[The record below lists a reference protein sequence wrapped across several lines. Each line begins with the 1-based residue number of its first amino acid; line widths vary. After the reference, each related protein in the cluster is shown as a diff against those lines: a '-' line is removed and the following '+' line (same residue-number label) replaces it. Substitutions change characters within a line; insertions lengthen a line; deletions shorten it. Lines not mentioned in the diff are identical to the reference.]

1 MGSVLTH
8 KFPPD
13 RICLEAPDLD
23 TSPPM
28 LLSIALATT
37 LSPLIPQ
44 EAPRLHPDSAEFV
57 LSVPDLQAT
66 IGSYGKTA
74 MAKMLGDADLQAAIG
89 EVMGSGP
96 VDPVELL
103 AQQVRGMGSDLPPIL
118 DLHQGVRSISMSL
131 DFLGEAD
138 LMSAIFTL
146 GFPTEEPQLAIR
158 WVVDFADEASRAAW
172 VKVLMDYTA
181 MNSAGLPES
190 MTPKLSTRAV
200 TLQGDGGSFGAASV
214 TINGISA
221 MEGSPPQY
229 IAQGGTRAVL
239 IAGVKDIDAELQRM
253 SSAALG
259 MVSSQI
265 AAGRAKLGEGAGVKM
280 VEAYVSPYAGINS
293 LMESMDGGGGLM
305 ETLLLGPGGSML
317 ELMMGAPASAMI
329 RGGHWDV
336 SILDDGRFST
346 RGWVPGG
353 SPSPGL
359 DMIGGS
365 PIEAS
370 SLGLAHPDALVT
382 AVASFDPAM
391 LLGMV
396 TEAAPDPESVEA
408 MMSQLEQQ
416 FGFRVDRDVIAPLGD
431 SISYSLPKLR
441 SLLSAPNLMAV
452 AALEDRETFTR
463 GMDGLVGMIK
473 ELGEIEGQR
482 TDYRGATLYSW
493 SLADAGGGGGM
504 GAGGMMAGLPIDP
517 STFFRPTITV
527 MDDRVLLSTLPTHA
541 KREVRRVAKLL
552 KAGEEATLHAGL
564 VETGIADGASM
575 VNFADWPL
583 FMGNLYTQL
592 KALAPMLGGLAG
604 GGGEMD
610 LPFQL
615 EALPDMTVL
624 TKHFQ
629 PSRRYS
635 VALEGGRMDITE
647 SSIGPEV
654 SMLMGIAAIGGAA
667 VFGASAGFDEAG
679 DEWDDDDMVIEF
691 AGQPL
696 NLEEDVEPGP
706 SGQTQSSLMGLS
718 MGIQMFQLQN
728 DGKAPASLAELK
740 GDGPSKTGTLKE
752 LPSDGWGR
760 GFKYSNKGG
769 KVRIWSIG
777 ANGIDENGE
786 GDDLLLEL

>member
-1 MGSVLTH
+1 
-8 KFPPD
+8 
-13 RICLEAPDLD
+13 
-23 TSPPM
+23 M
-28 LLSIALATT
+28 LFTLALATT
-37 LSPLIPQ
+37 LSPLTPQ
-44 EAPRLHPDSAEFV
+44 EAPGLHPDSAEFV
-57 LSVPDLQAT
+57 LSVPDLQGT
-66 IGSYGKTA
+66 MGRYGTTA
-74 MAKMLGDADLQAAIG
+74 MAKMMADADLQKAIG

-103 AQQVRGMGSDLPPIL
+103 VQQLRGMGNDLPPIL
-118 DLHQGVRSISMSL
+118 DLHQGVRSISISL
-131 DFLGEAD
+131 DFLGDAD

-158 WVVDFADEASRAAW
+158 WVVDFVDEASCAAW

-181 MNSAGLPES
+181 ANSAGLPES
-190 MTPKLSTRAV
+190 MKPKLSTRTL
-200 TLQGDGGSFGAASV
+200 TLQGDGGSFGAASA
-214 TINGISA
+214 TING
-221 MEGSPPQY
+221 MVGMDGSLPQY
-229 IAQGGTRAVL
+229 IVQGGTRAVL
-239 IAGVKDIDAELQRM
+239 VAGLEDIDAELQRM
-253 SSAALG
+253 SGVALG
-259 MVSSQI
+259 VVSDQI
-265 AAGRAKLGEGAGVKM
+265 TAGRAKLGESAGVRM
-280 VEAYVSPYAGINS
+280 IEAYVSPYAGINA

-305 ETLLLGPGGSML
+305 ETLLLGPMGSML

-336 SILDDGRFST
+336 SILEGGRFST
-346 RGWVPGG
+346 RGWVPGE

-370 SLGLAHPDALVT
+370 SLDLAHPDALVT

-452 AALEDRETFTR
+452 AELEDREAFTR

-493 SLADAGGGGGM
+493 SLADADGGGGGM
-504 GAGGMMAGLPIDP
+504 QGGGLMAGLPIDP
-517 STFFRPTITV
+517 STFVRPTITV
-527 MDDRVLLSTLPTHA
+527 MDDRVLFSTLPTHA
-541 KREVRRVAKLL
+541 KREVRRVAKLI

-564 VETGIADGASM
+564 VQTGVADGASM

-604 GGGEMD
+604 GGE

-624 TKHFQ
+624 TRHFS
-629 PSRRYS
+629 PSERYS
-635 VALEGGRMDITE
+635 LALEGGRMDVTE

-654 SMLMGIAAIGGAA
+654 SMLMGIAVIGGAS
-667 VFGASAGFDEAG
+667 VFGAATGFDAAG
-679 DEWDDDDMVIEF
+679 DGWDDEQTVNAEVGEQPMFLDDT
-691 AGQPL
+691 
-696 NLEEDVEPGP
+696 EEDQASAQSQTQADLEALSSALESFQLNNAGRLPATLEPLVEPDEFG
-706 SGQTQSSLMGLS
+706 SRY
-718 MGIQMFQLQN
+718 
-728 DGKAPASLAELK
+728 LK
-740 GDGPSKTGTLKE
+740 GTAIPLDAWGRAYRYSVTGQEGTL
-752 LPSDGWGR
+752 
-760 GFKYSNKGG
+760 
-769 KVRIWSIG
+769 WSIG
-777 ANGIDENGE
+777 PNGIDEKGE
-786 GDDLLLEL
+786 GDDLTIAL

>member
-1 MGSVLTH
+1 
-8 KFPPD
+8 
-13 RICLEAPDLD
+13 
-23 TSPPM
+23 M
-28 LLSIALATT
+28 LFTLALAAALT
-37 LSPLIPQ
+37 PLTPQ
-44 EAPRLHPDSAEFV
+44 ESPGLHPDTAEFV
-57 LSVPDLQAT
+57 LSVPDLQGT
-66 IGSYGKTA
+66 MGSYGKTA
-74 MAKMLGDADLQAAIG
+74 MAKMMADADLQSAIG

-103 AQQVRGMGSDLPPIL
+103 VQQLRGMEGDLPPIL
-118 DLHQGVRSISMSL
+118 DMHQGVRAMSMSL
-131 DFLGEAD
+131 DFLGDAD
-138 LMSAIFTL
+138 LLSAIFTL
-146 GFPTEEPQLAIR
+146 GFPSEEPQIAIR
-158 WVVDFADEASRAAW
+158 WVVDFEDETSCAAW
-172 VKVLMDYTA
+172 VETLMDYTA
-181 MNSAGLPES
+181 ANSAGLPES
-190 MTPKLSTRAV
+190 MKPKLSTRAL
-200 TLQGDGGSFGAASV
+200 TLRGDGGSFGAASV
-214 TINGISA
+214 TINGIGA
-221 MEGSPPQY
+221 TEGSLPQY
-229 IAQGGTRAVL
+229 IVQGGTRAVL

-253 SSAALG
+253 GGVALG
-259 MVSSQI
+259 MVSDQI
-265 AAGRAKLGEGAGVKM
+265 AAGRAKLGESAGVRM
-280 VEAYVSPYAGINS
+280 IEAYVSPYAGINS
-293 LMESMDGGGGLM
+293 LMESMESGAGLT

-336 SILDDGRFST
+336 SILEGGRFST
-346 RGWVPGG
+346 RGWVPGE

-365 PIEAS
+365 PIQAS

-391 LLGMV
+391 LLDMV

-517 STFFRPTITV
+517 STFVRPTITV
-527 MDDRVLLSTLPTHA
+527 MDDRVLFSTLPTHA
-541 KREVRRVAKLL
+541 KREVRLVAKLL

-624 TKHFQ
+624 TRHFR
-629 PSRRYS
+629 PSARYS
-635 VALEGGRMDITE
+635 LALEGGRMDVTE

-654 SMLMGIAAIGGAA
+654 SMLMGIAAIGGAS
-667 VFGASAGFDEAG
+667 VFGASAGFDGAG
-679 DEWDDDDMVIEF
+679 DEWDDEEMVIEF

-696 NLEEDVEPGP
+696 ESEEGVEPGP
-706 SGQTQSSLMGLS
+706 TGQTQSSLMGLS
-718 MGIQMFQLQN
+718 MGIQMFQVQN
-728 DGKAPASLAELK
+728 EGKAPASLAELQ
-740 GDGPSKTGTLKE
+740 GGGPSEPGTIKE

-760 GFKYSNKGG
+760 GFKYSNEGG

>member
-1 MGSVLTH
+1 MLFTLVLAST
-8 KFPPD
+8 
-13 RICLEAPDLD
+13 LAPL
-23 TSPPM
+23 T
-28 LLSIALATT
+28 
-37 LSPLIPQ
+37 PQ
-44 EAPRLHPDSAEFV
+44 ETPALHPDSAEFV
-57 LSVPDLQAT
+57 VSVPDLQGT
-66 IGSYGKTA
+66 MGSYGKTA
-74 MAKMLGDADLQAAIG
+74 MAKMMADSDLQGAIG

-103 AQQVRGMGSDLPPIL
+103 VQQLRGMEGDLPPIL
-118 DLHQGVRSISMSL
+118 DMHQGVQAISASL
-131 DFLGEAD
+131 DFLGDAD
-138 LMSAIFTL
+138 LLSAIFTL
-146 GFPTEEPQLAIR
+146 GFPSEEPQLAIR
-158 WVVDFADEASRAAW
+158 WVVDFEDEASCAAW
-172 VKVLMDYTA
+172 VKLLMDYTA
-181 MNSAGLPES
+181 ADSASLPES
-190 MTPKLSTRAV
+190 LKPKLSTRAL
-200 TLQGDGGSFGAASV
+200 TLQGDGGSFGAASA
-214 TINGISA
+214 TINSMVG
-221 MEGSPPQY
+221 MEGSLPQY
-229 IAQGGTRAVL
+229 IVQGGTRAVL
-239 IAGVKDIDAELQRM
+239 IAGIEDIDAELQRM
-253 SSAALG
+253 SGVARG
-259 MVSSQI
+259 MVSDQI
-265 AAGRAKLGEGAGVKM
+265 AAGRANLGEGAGVRM
-280 VEAYVSPYAGINS
+280 IEAYVSPYAGINS
-293 LMESMDGGGGLM
+293 LMESMESGAGLR

-336 SILDDGRFST
+336 SILEGGRFAT
-346 RGWVPGG
+346 RGWVPGE

-365 PIEAS
+365 PIQTS

-452 AALEDRETFTR
+452 AELEDRETFTR
-463 GMDGLVGMIK
+463 GMDGLLGMIK

-493 SLADAGGGGGM
+493 SLADAGDGGGGGM
-504 GAGGMMAGLPIDP
+504 GAGGLLGGLPIDP

-604 GGGEMD
+604 GGGE

-624 TKHFQ
+624 TRHFS
-629 PSRRYS
+629 PSERYS
-635 VALEGGRMDITE
+635 LALEGGRMDVTE

-654 SMLMGIAAIGGAA
+654 SMLMGLAVIGGAS
-667 VFGASAGFDEAG
+667 VFGAATGFDEAG
-679 DEWDDDDMVIEF
+679 DDWDDAEVEIDF

-696 NLEEDVEPGP
+696 ELEEGAAPGP
-706 SGQTQSSLMGLS
+706 TGQTQTSLMGLS
-718 MGIQMFQLQN
+718 MGIQMFQVQN

-740 GDGPSKTGTLKE
+740 GDGPSEQGTIKE
-752 LPSDGWGR
+752 LITDGWGR
-760 GFKYSNKGG
+760 AFKYSNEGG
-769 KVRIWSIG
+769 KVRVWSIG

>member
-1 MGSVLTH
+1 
-8 KFPPD
+8 
-13 RICLEAPDLD
+13 
-23 TSPPM
+23 M
-28 LLSIALATT
+28 LFTLALAAALT
-37 LSPLIPQ
+37 PLTPQ
-44 EAPRLHPDSAEFV
+44 ESAGLHPDSAEFV
-57 LSVPDLQAT
+57 LSVPDLQGT
-66 IGSYGKTA
+66 MGSYGKTA
-74 MAKMLGDADLQAAIG
+74 MAKMMADADLQSAIG

-103 AQQVRGMGSDLPPIL
+103 VQQLRGMGGDLPPIL
-118 DLHQGVRSISMSL
+118 DMHQGVQTMSMSL
-131 DFLGEAD
+131 DFLGGAD
-138 LMSAIFTL
+138 LLSAIFTL
-146 GFPTEEPQLAIR
+146 GFPSEEPQLASR
-158 WVVDFADEASRAAW
+158 WVVDFEDEASCAAW
-172 VKVLMDYTA
+172 VKIFMDYTA
-181 MNSAGLPES
+181 ANSAGLPES
-190 MTPKLSTRAV
+190 MTPKLSTRTL
-200 TLQGDGGSFGAASV
+200 TLQGDGGSFGAASA
-214 TINGISA
+214 TIHSMVS
-221 MEGSPPQY
+221 MEGSAPQY
-229 IAQGGTRAVL
+229 IVQGGTRAVL
-239 IAGVKDIDAELQRM
+239 IAGIEDIDAELQRM
-253 SSAALG
+253 SGVARG
-259 MVSSQI
+259 MVSEQI
-265 AAGRAKLGEGAGVKM
+265 AAGRAKLGESAGVKM

-293 LMESMDGGGGLM
+293 LMESMESGAGLT

-336 SILDDGRFST
+336 SILEAGRFAT
-346 RGWVPGG
+346 RGWIPGE

-452 AALEDRETFTR
+452 AELEDREAFTR

-493 SLADAGGGGGM
+493 SLADADGGGGGM
-504 GAGGMMAGLPIDP
+504 QGGGLMAGLPIDP
-517 STFFRPTITV
+517 STFVRPTITV
-527 MDDRVLLSTLPTHA
+527 MDDRVLFSTLPTHA
-541 KREVRRVAKLL
+541 KREVRRVAKLI

-564 VETGIADGASM
+564 VQTGVADGASM

-604 GGGEMD
+604 GGE

-624 TKHFQ
+624 TRHFS
-629 PSRRYS
+629 PSERYS
-635 VALEGGRMDITE
+635 LALEGGRMDVTE

-654 SMLMGIAAIGGAA
+654 SMLMGIAVIGGAS
-667 VFGASAGFDEAG
+667 VFGAATGFGAAG
-679 DEWDDDDMVIEF
+679 DGWDDEQTVDAEVGEQPMFLDDT
-691 AGQPL
+691 
-696 NLEEDVEPGP
+696 EEDQASAQSQTQADLEALSSALESFQLNNAGRLPATLEPLVEPDEFG
-706 SGQTQSSLMGLS
+706 SRY
-718 MGIQMFQLQN
+718 
-728 DGKAPASLAELK
+728 LK
-740 GDGPSKTGTLKE
+740 GTAIPLDAWGRAYRYSVTGQEGTL
-752 LPSDGWGR
+752 
-760 GFKYSNKGG
+760 
-769 KVRIWSIG
+769 WSIG
-777 ANGIDENGE
+777 PNGIDEKGE
-786 GDDLLLEL
+786 GDDLTIAL